1 MTSVIFDPD
10 AQAEFL
16 SAVQYYENCQSGLGR
31 RFRLV
36 VESAVQDIME
46 NPLLYRILHAPF
58 RRCLLQKFPYAIIY
72 SIEPD
77 HIHIIAVGHTK
88 RKPGYWLVRDKEKK
102 GVKSALDSS

>member
-10 AQAEFL
+10 AKSEFL
-16 SAVQYYENCQSGLGR
+16 SVVQYYENCQPGLGR

-36 VESAVQDIME
+36 VESSVQDITE
-46 NPLLYRILHAPF
+46 SPFRYRVLHAPF

-88 RKPGYWLVRDKEKK
+88 RKPGYWLIRYKDTQRN
-102 GVKSALDSS
+102 ALK

>member
-1 MTSVIFDPD
+1 MTSIIFDPD
-10 AQAEFL
+10 AKAEFL
-16 SAVQYYENCQSGLGR
+16 SAVQYYENYQSGLGH

-36 VESAVQDIME
+36 VESAVQDIKE
-46 NPLLYRILHAPF
+46 SPFLYRVLHAPF

-88 RKPGYWLVRDKEKK
+88 RKPGYWLTRYKDTPRNVLE
-102 GVKSALDSS
+102 

>member
-1 MTSVIFDPD
+1 MTSIIFDPD
-10 AQAEFL
+10 AKTEFL
-16 SAVQYYENCQSGLGR
+16 SAVQYYENYQSGLGH

-36 VESAVQDIME
+36 VESAVQDIKE
-46 NPLLYRILHAPF
+46 SPFLYRVLHAPF

-88 RKPGYWLVRDKEKK
+88 RKPGYWLVRDKDTQQN
-102 GVKSALDSS
+102 ALE